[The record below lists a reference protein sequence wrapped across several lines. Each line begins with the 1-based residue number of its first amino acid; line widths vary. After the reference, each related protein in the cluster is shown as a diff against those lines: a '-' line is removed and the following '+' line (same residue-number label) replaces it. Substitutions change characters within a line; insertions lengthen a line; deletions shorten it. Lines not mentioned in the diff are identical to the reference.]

1 MDSRTPT
8 QVETTTTFP
17 LEGADVRPPQP
28 SQRPTG
34 ATPRPAWVDE
44 SRQTLTAPGRYLA
57 YEESGRRMVVP
68 LASELTRI
76 GRSLSAEVRF
86 DDATVSRRHAVV
98 ASGPDG
104 VRLLDDRSLNGVYV
118 NGERVAAGALRDGD
132 QVCVGRHSIWFLD
145 NARVG
150 SATAQPQQPAAVGE

>member
-1 MDSRTPT
+1 MDSRMPT
-8 QVETTTTFP
+8 QVEMTSTFP
-17 LEGADVRPPQP
+17 LKGADDRP
-28 SQRPTG
+28 RPTEPART
-34 ATPRPAWVDE
+34 ATRRPDWVDE
-44 SRQTLTAPGRYLA
+44 ARGTLTAPGHYLA

-68 LASELTRI
+68 VAPELTRI

-104 VRLLDDRSLNGVYV
+104 VRVLDDRSLNGVYV
-118 NGERVAAGALRDGD
+118 NGERVQAGTLRNGD
-132 QVCVGRHSIWFLD
+132 QICVGRHSIWFLD

-150 SATAQPQQPAAVGE
+150 SATAGLPQPAVVGK